1 MNAKY
6 CKNCVTKK
14 QSWGGNCYIG
24 YYGGNV
30 FKIPDSNKCVWC
42 KEKEELLESIIS
54 TDELKILEKIS
65 SDNSF
70 LESMIDLKE
79 KDPIEF
85 QLKISQFKT
94 QLQQQEYLKQ
104 TKEESSSSN
113 KLTCPKCGSTN
124 IQTTNRGFSLVTG
137 FIGSGSPRNVCQQC
151 GFKWKPGG
159 WNEALQ
165 RDLNGNK

>member
-1 MNAKY
+1 MVQY
-6 CKNCVTKK
+6 CPKCFE
-14 QSWGGNCYIG
+14 
-24 YYGGNV
+24 YYGAGI
-30 FKIPDSNKCVWC
+30 FKSCEKCLYC
-42 KEKEELLESIIS
+42 DGELTELNIEK
-54 TDELKILEKIS
+54 DEFNILYRIS

-70 LESMIDLKE
+70 LEAMIDLKE

-94 QLQQQEYLKQ
+94 QLQQQEQLKQ
-104 TKEESSSSN
+104 TIEESSSSK